1 MKKIHRIVVAPL
13 VAMLALSGCQNEEPF
28 NKPKEGLPVNSVSFT
43 MTSPDKEQI
52 AITRASEQV
61 ESNVE
66 RMAILFYKGD
76 EKPIIA
82 YVDNMPAPSSMSGSN
97 YKYTIELTED
107 QLTNGERKVTSGQ
120 WHIYAI
126 ANYDKGFFSANMNEI
141 GNLNRTEFLDYCVMK
156 GNNSQD
162 ITESAVLMSG
172 KYCEDG
178 QTHDTSDGAVTLTA
192 GENTLTGVIHLRRI
206 VAKITFDFSG
216 STNFTPESYGIF
228 NYSRSS
234 TLLERKGWNSGN
246 GQNLAA
252 GYKGIDASD
261 DYRFR
266 SADGF
271 AIPDNKIFEFYMP
284 ENVQL
289 PTSSPAAW
297 TYNDR
302 EKRNST
308 DHSTFTYAPTYATY
322 VVVKG
327 QYKDAT
333 YQGNVEYTIHLGDF
347 SKAAASNG
355 NFTTRRNFHYTYRVK
370 VTGVN
375 KIIAEARCED
385 ESGNTYQHG
394 AEGHIVKT
402 NDQFN
407 IRLDAHYE
415 NAIIKIAK
423 GATES
428 YMVKVSTPYCDD
440 ETDGALVPADF
451 DYTWIRFGKPA
462 TTTTFSAFNPANTV
476 DVITLM
482 NEIKSGDYSHCLE
495 SGNDLYIAA
504 YVNEYFYDD
513 KDINTFVNADDR
525 TMTVNFGGVAVSTD
539 GHSTYAD
546 LKNGFKISQRSIKTF
561 YDLNSSSPNPYGFE
575 TIEETPEYPASTSFA
590 SLVPTGTNSND
601 GYSNIPSNLSGSSW
615 ATYVNAS
622 VNGYTSAGQTAPF
635 AAGVTPDR
643 KAIYQC
649 MTRNRDN
656 NGNGRIDA
664 DEIRWYLPAVNQC
677 VKFWV
682 GMNSVATEAR
692 INVAPNGGDNINYW
706 TSTKGQSLWWADEGA
721 TFGEQQT
728 DNNYNSTYGAP
739 LKVRCVR
746 SLKNYSGTTS
756 PISSYDAATRVIS
769 IHNIDSKSTRDAGS
783 QNGEYSAHYR
793 NATADKVPTAFQVA
807 NGILKKSD
815 FIRLTCTMSGYTKD
829 ESNLGKIVDGDTESG
844 WKPGNNYQ
852 YNGRFVQVTFSTP
865 VNIRKIRI
873 ESNERYLLSDAY
885 PQNNNLEVL
894 QDGNSEWK
902 LIGGVHGKEVTL
914 NFTAEQ
920 QLFKIKS
927 IRIISTKDQNKYMG
941 ISEITITDTDGVILN
956 NKDEFTVGEV
966 GNSNLCGKYYSEESD
981 KSDLGQWRIP
991 NEKELSFMNNWMNH
1005 LEAYTAGRSKY
1016 YRKKDNLDMIYYKD
1030 PADGTSRLT
1039 TYYAA
1044 DRLGPVMKLRCVR
1057 DTQGTTSKTYD
1068 SSFSNG
1074 GSGLGQ

>member
-82 YVDNMPAPSSMSGSN
+82 YVDNMPAPSSTSGSN

-107 QLTNGERKVTSGQ
+107 QLTDGKRKVTSGQ
-120 WHIYAI
+120 WHMYAI
-126 ANYDKGFFSANMNEI
+126 ANYDKGFCSANLNEI

-156 GNNSQD
+156 GNNNQD

-178 QTHDTSDGAVTLTA
+178 QTHDASDGAVTLTA

-206 VAKITFDFSG
+206 VAKITFDFSN
-216 STNFTPESYGIF
+216 SANFTPESYGIF

-234 TLLERKGWNSGN
+234 TLMERRGWSSGN

-308 DHSTFTYAPTYATY
+308 DHSSFTYAPTYATY

-347 SKAAASNG
+347 SNAAASNG
-355 NFTTRRNFHYTYRVK
+355 NFTTRRNFHYTYRVT
-370 VTGVN
+370 VNGVN
-375 KIIAEARCED
+375 KIIAEANCED

-415 NAIIKIAK
+415 NAIIKISK
-423 GATES
+423 GTAES
-428 YMVKVSTPYCDD
+428 YVVNVSTPYCDN
-440 ETDGALVPADF
+440 ETNGALVPADF

-482 NEIKSGDYSHCLE
+482 DEIKNGDYSHCLE
-495 SGNDLYIAA
+495 SGNNLYIAA

-525 TMTVNFGGVAVSTD
+525 TMTVNFGSVNVSKD

-561 YDLNSSSPNPYGFE
+561 YDLNSSSSNPYGFE
-575 TIEETPEYPASTSFA
+575 TIEETPEYPANTSFA

-635 AAGVTPDR
+635 TVGVTPDR

-746 SLKNYSGTTS
+746 SLRNYSGTTS

-769 IHNIDSKSTRDAGS
+769 IHNLDSKSTRDAGS

-807 NGILKKSD
+807 NGNCKGNVANV
-815 FIRLTCTMSGYTKD
+815 TATGYTTD
-829 ESNLGKIVDGDTESG
+829 NGNLWNIVDGDSETS
-844 WKPGNNYQ
+844 WKSANIQEPGRYITIELM
-852 YNGRFVQVTFSTP
+852 FP
-865 VNIRKIRI
+865 VNIKSVYIYAYRCMRETLKVSSDGTSFVDVA
-873 ESNERYLLSDAY
+873 ECNGNDLSDFKRTITFNASHQGISAKY
-885 PQNNNLEVL
+885 VRLEPHDKYL
-894 QDGNSEWK
+894 TGRP
-902 LIGGVHGKEVTL
+902 LTL
-914 NFTAEQ
+914 YDIIITTTSGEEIRTNFT
-920 QLFKIKS
+920 
-927 IRIISTKDQNKYMG
+927 
-941 ISEITITDTDGVILN
+941 
-956 NKDEFTVGEV
+956 KDEVAS
-966 GNSNLCGKYYSEESD
+966 GNWCQKYYSEESD

-991 NEKELSFMNNWMNH
+991 NEKELSFMNNYMN

-1030 PADGTSRLT
+1030 PAEGPSRLT
-1039 TYYAA
+1039 THHAD